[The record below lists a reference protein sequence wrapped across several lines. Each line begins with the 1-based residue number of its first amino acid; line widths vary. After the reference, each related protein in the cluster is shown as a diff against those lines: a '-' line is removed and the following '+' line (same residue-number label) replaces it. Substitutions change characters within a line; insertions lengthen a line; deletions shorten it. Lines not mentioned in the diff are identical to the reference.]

1 MGRLGIVFDVYRK
14 TSRKRETREGR
25 GKNEGVRISI
35 NKNNPVNRTFNQVL
49 EASKN
54 KTELFSLVADTLV
67 ENFKHKQKSIVAT
80 KGETVASNHQIET
93 KYLEPCKKEEADDR
107 MFLHALVMS
116 RLGLKKL
123 LIVTVDKYVVATVL
137 HAF

>member
-1 MGRLGIVFDVYRK
+1 MDIVFDIYRK
-14 TSRKRETREGR
+14 ASRKRETREGR

-35 NKNNPVNRTFNQVL
+35 NKNNPVYRTFDQVL

-67 ENFKHKQKSIVAT
+67 DNFQHKQKSIVAT

-93 KYLEPCKKEEADDR
+93 KYLEPYKKEEADDR
-107 MFLHALVMS
+107 MFLHALEMS

-123 LIVTVDKYVVATVL
+123 LIMTVDTNVVAIVL
-137 HAF
+137 YAL

>member
-1 MGRLGIVFDVYRK
+1 MDIVFDIYRK
-14 TSRKRETREGR
+14 ASRKRETREGR

-35 NKNNPVNRTFNQVL
+35 NKNNPVYRTFNQVL

-67 ENFKHKQKSIVAT
+67 DNFQHKQKSIVAT
-80 KGETVASNHQIET
+80 QGETVASNHQIET
-93 KYLEPCKKEEADDR
+93 KCLEPYKKEEADDR
-107 MFLHALVMS
+107 MFLHALEMS

-123 LIVTVDKYVVATVL
+123 LIMTVDTNVVAIVL
-137 HAF
+137 YAL